1 MSEFSDLIQ
10 HLFEG
15 VYIVDQSRKI
25 VFWNSGSEKIT
36 GYTAEEVV
44 NKHCYS
50 NILKHVT
57 KDGKE
62 LCFDGCPLHHTLR
75 TGEIQENEVFLHHKE
90 GYRVPV
96 NVKTFPLRDQDGN
109 ITASVEVFTDSRY
122 QKSRYKE
129 NRKLREMLTTDTL
142 TDVPNR
148 RYLEFQL
155 ENLVRE
161 FKQFKTSFGLLFFD
175 IDHFKDVND
184 TYGHNVGD
192 ELLRIV
198 AGTLKNSIRGKDM
211 IGRWGGEEFIGLVKL
226 DSLENLFLLSEKLR
240 LLVEKSSYALSD
252 TEEIKV
258 TISIGGT
265 LYRAD
270 ESYTDLIQRA
280 DELMYYS
287 KQNGRN
293 KSTIK

>member
-1 MSEFSDLIQ
+1 MNEFSDLIQ

-36 GYTAEEVV
+36 GYKSEEVL

-57 KDGKE
+57 EDGKE
-62 LCFDGCPLHHTLR
+62 LCFEGCPLHQTLK
-75 TGEIQENEVFLHHKE
+75 TGEIQENDVFLHHKE

-96 NVKTFPLRDQDGN
+96 SVKTFPLRDENGK
-109 ITASVEVFTDSRY
+109 ITGSVEVFTDSRF
-122 QKSRYKE
+122 QKSKYKE
-129 NRKLREMLTTDTL
+129 NRKLRELLTIDTL
-142 TDVPNR
+142 TKVQNR
-148 RYLEFQL
+148 RYLEFQM
-155 ENLVRE
+155 ETLVRE
-161 FKQFKTSFGLLFFD
+161 YKQFKTNFGILFFD
-175 IDHFKDVND
+175 IDHFKNVND

-192 ELLRIV
+192 EILKIV
-198 AGTLKNSIRGKDM
+198 AETLKNTVRAKDT
-211 IGRWGGEEFIGLVKL
+211 IGRWGGEEFIGLIKV
-226 DSLENLFLLSEKLR
+226 DSLEGLMILSEKLR
-240 LLVEKSSYALSD
+240 VLVEKSSYTLSNSK
-252 TEEIKV
+252 EIKV

-265 LYRAD
+265 LYKEG
-270 ESYTDLIQRA
+270 ESHTDLIHRA